1 MKSSMFFLVLFLFG
15 ITATFSQTK
24 LMSSDEMLKNEI
36 QQLTQVL
43 SLTTDQI
50 NEITPILKT
59 SIDKL
64 YASNVAYVDSVYRT
78 GRAKMLTERKNII
91 AEQDT
96 KLKAILN
103 DSQDLKLD
111 NLRKQ
116 QELEVRKQQ
125 AKQR

>member
-64 YASNVAYVDSVYRT
+64 YASNVGYVDSVYRT